1 MLLPW
6 PITSGDAVKLPDIT
20 HDDLDLSWQ
29 CVDVAYRNQSER
41 LQYCA
46 DGDGMIVVKPSPEGY
61 KLFEQG
67 EFVRILSR
75 DLIEA
80 LRQAELFML
89 TNGYEAMHESL
100 KIWRQTA

>member
-1 MLLPW
+1 M
-6 PITSGDAVKLPDIT
+6 KLPDIT

-29 CVDVAYRNQSER
+29 CVDVAYRNQSQR

-46 DGDGMIVVKPSPEGY
+46 DGDGMIVVKSCPEGF
-61 KLFEQG
+61 KLFDQS
-67 EFVRILSR
+67 EFVRNLGS
-75 DLIEA
+75 DLIDA

-89 TNGYEAMHESL
+89 THGYKAMHQSL

>member
-1 MLLPW
+1 M
-6 PITSGDAVKLPDIT
+6 KLPDIT

-29 CVDVAYRNQSER
+29 CVDVAYRNQPSR
-41 LQYCA
+41 FVYCA
-46 DGDGMIVVKPSPEGY
+46 DGDGMIVVKPSAKGY

-67 EFVRILSR
+67 IYTRILSR
-75 DLIEA
+75 DLIDA